1 MNTIPNIEE
10 YILGAFIIHPQIR
23 PIIGKT
29 NPDWFQS
36 ETNKN
41 IAKSIVSIYTEGAS
55 IDLTSVYQ
63 EAKKYNVKAIDVATL
78 SSMCTGFG
86 NVSQYLYTLECDFKS
101 KKIRNIMI
109 ELVKMNAPLEIIR
122 SKMLMEIDDLS
133 NTNFKN
139 TERISKALATAI
151 DQVIETSQSGKG
163 IMGKAT
169 GWRFL
174 DKYIGGY
181 NEGELIIIAGRP
193 GMGKTAF
200 AMSLGIDFAKLGN
213 KVLFFSLE
221 MSTPQLAKRIISHE
235 ADVSNHKVRNGQL
248 SFRDIEEVLD
258 FYHNRL
264 DFDFHIDDTAGISI
278 ETIRAKAS
286 DHKNRHGLDLL
297 IVDYIQLIQGV
308 GQNREQEIA
317 SISRGLKLISKES
330 KCTVIG
336 LAQLSRAVEN
346 RQDKRPFLSDLR
358 ESGAIEQDADVVMFP
373 YRPAYY
379 EQGPKRPIE
388 DDAEI
393 IIGKNRNGET
403 CYTNVAF
410 IGEQTKYKEI

>member
-1 MNTIPNIEE
+1 
-10 YILGAFIIHPQIR
+10 
-23 PIIGKT
+23 
-29 NPDWFQS
+29 
-36 ETNKN
+36 
-41 IAKSIVSIYTEGAS
+41 
-55 IDLTSVYQ
+55 
-63 EAKKYNVKAIDVATL
+63 
-78 SSMCTGFG
+78 
-86 NVSQYLYTLECDFKS
+86 
-101 KKIRNIMI
+101 
-109 ELVKMNAPLEIIR
+109 
-122 SKMLMEIDDLS
+122 
-133 NTNFKN
+133 
-139 TERISKALATAI
+139 
-151 DQVIETSQSGKG
+151 
-163 IMGKAT
+163 MGKRT
-169 GWRFL
+169 GWQFL

-213 KVLFFSLE
+213 HVLFFSLE
-221 MSTPQLAKRIISHE
+221 MSIPQLAKRIISHE
-235 ADVSNHKVRNGQL
+235 ADVPNYKVRNGQL
-248 SFRDIEEVLD
+248 SHRDIEEVLD
-258 FYHNRL
+258 FYNNRL

-278 ETIRAKAS
+278 ETIRAKAA

-330 KCTVIG
+330 KCTVMG
-336 LAQLSRAVEN
+336 LAQLSRAVEH
-346 RQDKRPFLSDLR
+346 RQDKRPFMSDLR

-379 EQGPKRPIE
+379 EQGPKRPME

-403 CYTNVAF
+403 CYINVAF